1 MELDCANMTTILA
14 FDSGS
19 MIALLNEDNNEYFS
33 ELYPIIYKN
42 KISKKD
48 GKNYYYTNAIEIGS
62 KNN

>member
-1 MELDCANMTTILA
+1 MA
-14 FDSGS
+14 F
-19 MIALLNEDNNEYFS
+19 LLSSDNFAYFS

-48 GKNYYYTNAIEIGS
+48 GKKFYYTNAIDIAI